1 MFLDGFF
8 DGIVLKGFLPIT
20 LLMLMGKLVLYKVKW
35 YLPFIIK
42 KCGIFGHRY
51 LVTIQ
56 WAILSVCKIEGESAY
71 QILRGYLL

>member
-42 KCGIFGHRY
+42 KCGIFGHRVSGY
-51 LVTIQ
+51 N
-56 WAILSVCKIEGESAY
+56 SVGNIIC
-71 QILRGYLL
+71 L